1 MNGPKTPPEH
11 AIGSYRPYA
20 IAVGIAACVFVLLPA
35 DSWMHDLWQV
45 GSGWAAAAAVVASM
59 RSRRPA
65 SAAAWYLFAS
75 GVFFNATGILVA
87 AVLGRT
93 IGASALTTPA
103 FSDIF
108 WIALY
113 PCLAAG
119 IALLIRRIQT
129 ARDQTILVDT
139 VIITTALA
147 LLSWV
152 YAIRPLTSDT
162 TVTVLARMVV
172 VAYPIGDV
180 ILLAM
185 LVRLLLA
192 GGRRNRSLGL
202 LMGALFCFLGA
213 DLGWAV
219 VGQLTL
225 TPDLL
230 VQRSLE
236 TITIAAYA
244 LVGLAGLHPS
254 VVEMAQPVGPQ
265 PVRLGVPLLA
275 GLTVAALVGPLLLL
289 HQVVNGHVIDGLAI
303 AISSIVMF
311 LLVVTRIALV
321 NSTLKQEI
329 DIRLQAERDLRRAKE
344 QADVANKAKSDFL
357 ANMSHEIR
365 TPMNAVIGFGELLR
379 STPLDEQ
386 QRDYVDTIA
395 DSGELLIS
403 LISDILDL
411 SKIEARTL
419 SLEAIDF
426 DLEYLISS
434 VFRIL
439 RHRAQSKSLALT
451 LRIPD
456 DMPRTFKG
464 DPTRI
469 RQIIM
474 NLVGNSIKFTAEG
487 GITVSVGLD
496 PAAPDGV
503 ARLEFSVRDTG
514 IGIPVEKQR
523 AIFDAFTQVDS
534 STTREYGGTGLGLTI
549 TRSLVEMMGGTIHVN
564 STVGQGT
571 EFVFDLRLRPG
582 EPNVDKDIAP
592 VDLDYLASKKV
603 LIVDDNEHNR
613 AILGRYCQDIRMD
626 VVFSA
631 GSVQQALDW
640 LADVG
645 NDVDVVFTDIRMP
658 VTDGYSFARQL
669 KADERLRQMKL
680 IALTSDALPGSA
692 EFSNRVG
699 FDAFL
704 PKPFRRRDV
713 YEILRAVFGDRRDQK
728 QQIITRH
735 LAHELLTK
743 GISVLLV
750 EDNNLNQKLMNVL
763 LGKMGCVVDVA
774 SNGREA
780 VERIAEKTYDVVLM
794 DLQMPIM
801 DGFEATGIIRRNSG
815 SMVPIVAL
823 TARAF
828 KDDEE
833 RCRAVGMNDFLTK
846 PIDARALRAT
856 ILKWARP

>member
-1 MNGPKTPPEH
+1 MTGQKP
-11 AIGSYRPYA
+11 AIGPYRGYA
-20 IAVGIAACVFVLLPA
+20 VAVGIAACVFVLLPA
-35 DSWMHDLWQV
+35 NSWIHDLWQV
-45 GSGWAAAAAVVASM
+45 GFGWAGAATVVASM
-59 RSRRPA
+59 RHRRPA
-65 SAAAWYLFAS
+65 SAAAWYLFAT
-75 GVFFNATGILVA
+75 GVFLNASGILVA

-93 IGASALTTPA
+93 VGASALTTPA
-103 FSDIF
+103 VSDIF
-108 WIALY
+108 WLSLY

-119 IALLIRRIQT
+119 IALLIRRMQT
-129 ARDQTILVDT
+129 TRDQTILVDT

-152 YAIRPLTSDT
+152 FVIRPLTSDP

-180 ILLAM
+180 VLLAM
-185 LVRLLLA
+185 LVRLLL
-192 GGRRNRSLGL
+192 GGRRHQSLRL

-230 VQRSLE
+230 LQRSLE

-244 LVGLAGLHPS
+244 LIGLAGLHPS

-275 GLTVAALVGPLLLL
+275 GLTAAALVGPLLLL

-303 AISSIVMF
+303 AISSIIMF
-311 LLVVTRIALV
+311 LLVVARIVLV
-321 NSTLKQEI
+321 NTTLKQEI

-344 QADVANKAKSDFL
+344 EADVANKAKSDFL

-365 TPMNAVIGFGELLR
+365 TPMNAVIGFGELLK

-386 QRDYVDTIA
+386 QRDYVETIA

-419 SLEAIDF
+419 ALENIDF

-439 RHRAQSKSLALT
+439 RHRAQSKSLT
-451 LRIPD
+451 LSLHLPD

-464 DPTRI
+464 DPTRL

-474 NLVGNSIKFTAEG
+474 NLVGNAIKFTAQG
-487 GITVSVGLD
+487 GITVSARLAG
-496 PAAPDGV
+496 ATPDGV
-503 ARLEFSVRDTG
+503 ARLEVSVRDTG
-514 IGIPVEKQR
+514 IGIPAEKRR

-564 STVGQGT
+564 SEVGKGT
-571 EFVFDLRLRPG
+571 EFVFDLRLRQG
-582 EPNVDKDIAP
+582 EPNVAKDIAP
-592 VDLDYLASKKV
+592 VDLDYLAGKKV

-613 AILGRYCQDIRMD
+613 SILARYCTDIRME
-626 VVFSA
+626 VTFNGESA
-631 GSVQQALDW
+631 QQAFDW
-640 LADVG
+640 LAEHVG
-645 NDVDVVFTDIRMP
+645 EVDVVFADIRMP

-669 KADERLRQMKL
+669 RADERFRQVKL

-692 EFSNRVG
+692 ERSNRVG

-704 PKPFRRRDV
+704 PKPFRRRDA
-713 YEILRAVFGDRRDQK
+713 YEILRAVFGDNRDTK

-750 EDNNLNQKLMNVL
+750 EDNNLNQKLMTVL
-763 LGKMGCVVDVA
+763 LDKMGCVVDMA
-774 SNGREA
+774 GNGREA
-780 VERIAEKTYDVVLM
+780 VEKISARTYDVVLM
-794 DLQMPIM
+794 DLQMPVM
-801 DGFEATGIIRRNSG
+801 DGFEATEIIRRQNG
-815 SMVPIVAL
+815 AKTPIVAL

-846 PIDARALRAT
+846 PINARALRET

>member
-1 MNGPKTPPEH
+1 
-11 AIGSYRPYA
+11 
-20 IAVGIAACVFVLLPA
+20 
-35 DSWMHDLWQV
+35 
-45 GSGWAAAAAVVASM
+45 
-59 RSRRPA
+59 
-65 SAAAWYLFAS
+65 
-75 GVFFNATGILVA
+75 
-87 AVLGRT
+87 
-93 IGASALTTPA
+93 
-103 FSDIF
+103 
-108 WIALY
+108 
-113 PCLAAG
+113 
-119 IALLIRRIQT
+119 
-129 ARDQTILVDT
+129 
-139 VIITTALA
+139 
-147 LLSWV
+147 
-152 YAIRPLTSDT
+152 
-162 TVTVLARMVV
+162 
-172 VAYPIGDV
+172 
-180 ILLAM
+180 
-185 LVRLLLA
+185 
-192 GGRRNRSLGL
+192 
-202 LMGALFCFLGA
+202 
-213 DLGWAV
+213 
-219 VGQLTL
+219 
-225 TPDLL
+225 
-230 VQRSLE
+230 
-236 TITIAAYA
+236 
-244 LVGLAGLHPS
+244 
-254 VVEMAQPVGPQ
+254 MAQPVGPH

-275 GLTVAALVGPLLLL
+275 GLSVAALVGPLLLL
-289 HQVVNGHVIDGLAI
+289 HQVIDGQVIDGLAI

-311 LLVVTRIALV
+311 LLVVTRIVLV
-321 NSTLKQEI
+321 NRTLKQEI
-329 DIRLQAERDLRRAKE
+329 DIRLQAERDLRGAKE

-379 STPLDEQ
+379 STALDEQ

-439 RHRAQSKSLALT
+439 RHRAQSKSLTLT

-564 STVGQGT
+564 SAVGQGT

-750 EDNNLNQKLMNVL
+750 EDNNLNQKLMKVL
-763 LGKMGCVVDVA
+763 LGKMGCVVDMA
-774 SNGREA
+774 SEWPGGRRED
-780 VERIAEKTYDVVLM
+780 RGKDVRSRADGPSDAGHGRLRG
-794 DLQMPIM
+794 DRDHPSQQRGDASDRGPHRPRLQ
-801 DGFEATGIIRRNSG
+801 G
-815 SMVPIVAL
+815 
-823 TARAF
+823 
-828 KDDEE
+828 
-833 RCRAVGMNDFLTK
+833 
-846 PIDARALRAT
+846 
-856 ILKWARP
+856 